1 MRQGEG
7 RQLNFTVPGI
17 LFTCYGLKIVL
28 IVSTLVLYGILQRVL
43 VISSLGVAGYSTI
56 APGHLIMFHSH
67 FPTLYAS
74 HITR

>member
-1 MRQGEG
+1 MQQDEG

-17 LFTCYGLKIVL
+17 FTCYGLKIVP